1 MLWKQEACFRC
12 LQEQALALHKL
23 VGYTTDRE
31 FTCTKHSA
39 RGTLPRRFLFDCVH
53 YTLPS
58 TKCIFVPTGIP
69 YLSSL

>member
-1 MLWKQEACFRC
+1 MLWNQEACFRY

-31 FTCTKHSA
+31 FTCTARSA
-39 RGTLPRRFLFDCVH
+39 RVTLPRRFLFGYVN

-58 TKCIFVPTGIP
+58 TNCIFVPTGIL